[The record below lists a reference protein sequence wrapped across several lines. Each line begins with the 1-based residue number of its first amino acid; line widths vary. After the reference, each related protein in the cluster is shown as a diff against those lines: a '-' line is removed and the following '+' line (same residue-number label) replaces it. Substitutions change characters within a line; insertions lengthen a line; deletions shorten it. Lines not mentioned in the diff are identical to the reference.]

1 MNRSRL
7 HSLRNIAVA
16 LLACAGFASCSQDEL
31 AEKDTSLPAGKY
43 PLELTASIGEAVAAP
58 ATRGTVHGQWPYN
71 GNIVLHYAR
80 SRQYPDED
88 NINWGNRFICNIDA
102 NGTVN
107 ITDGFYDSTPYWENS
122 KETIYIYTGTN
133 PLDFGTGRSS
143 WTVEADQSDE
153 GTVNITDGFYDSTPY
168 WENSKETIYIY
179 TGTNPLDFGTGRSS
193 WTVEADQSDEG
204 KLNESDYLVAY
215 EAFAFQKDYTYT
227 LRFRHLTSKITVN
240 LKQSDY
246 LKAQDPDSVKV
257 TLNTKKEQWYIEGSF
272 KGEPKEIWL
281 EAAAEEEEE
290 ELEQTEEITPYKNP
304 NQTDAGIY
312 ATYEAVLIPQQITGT
327 DKTIQVKVGDA
338 IYNYEIKCDNG
349 KFSGGENWIYNLT
362 VKENKLDV
370 SIDYTENIIG
380 WGENDKTGSGEVE
393 LP

>member
-1 MNRSRL
+1 MNRNRL
-7 HSLRNIAVA
+7 HSLRNIVAV
-16 LLACAGFASCSQDEL
+16 LLACVGFASCSQDDL

-43 PLELTASIGEAVAAP
+43 PLELTASIGEAIAAP
-58 ATRGTVHGQWPYN
+58 ATRGTAHGTWPYK
-71 GNIVLHYAR
+71 GSLKIV
-80 SRQYPDED
+80 SIDQDED
-88 NINWGNRFICNIDA
+88 KINWNLVNENYYYSVSAD
-102 NGTVN
+102 GTVELHN
-107 ITDGFYDSTPYWENS
+107 TERYWKKSDERLHIFAGARILGMEGVRWSVRPDQSN
-122 KETIYIYTGTN
+122 
-133 PLDFGTGRSS
+133 
-143 WTVEADQSDE
+143 EAD
-153 GTVNITDGFYDSTPY
+153 
-168 WENSKETIYIY
+168 
-179 TGTNPLDFGTGRSS
+179 
-193 WTVEADQSDEG
+193 
-204 KLNESDYLVAY
+204 LNASDYLTAY
-215 EAFAFQKDYTYT
+215 GILNFHEKEHT
-227 LRFRHLTSKITVN
+227 LEFRHLTSKITVN